1 MMLASKAL
9 ASLDGNGKI
18 VADDVKHTEV
28 FNKYFC
34 SKFGNKKNHA
44 LMSQGQC
51 TFHLISS

>member
-34 SKFGNKKNHA
+34 SEFGNKKNHA